1 MLVLE
6 QLPGQVAAEELRGKK
21 ADKLLLSWE
30 QRRWARGR
38 FVTAQGREIALAL
51 PTGTRLEPGRT
62 LCVEADWYL
71 AVEAVSEP
79 VLAIGPRDRQEAIQI
94 AFEIGNRHF
103 PLAVESDN
111 LLVPD
116 DPAMVQLLER
126 AGVPWERRLAVFTP
140 ISKLSLSTSD
150 SERRSGRHDP

>member
-1 MLVLE
+1 MLVVD

-21 ADKLLLSWE
+21 ADKLLLNWE

-62 LCVEADWYL
+62 VCVEADWYL
-71 AVEAVSEP
+71 TVEAVPEP
-79 VLAIGPRDRQEAIQI
+79 VLVIYPRDRQEGIQI
-94 AFEIGNRHF
+94 AFEVGNRHF
-103 PLAVESDN
+103 PLAVEPDS

-126 AGVPWERRLAVFTP
+126 AGVLWERRLAAFTP
-140 ISKLSLSTSD
+140 NPKSSLPTSD
-150 SERRSGRHDP
+150 SERHSGRHDC